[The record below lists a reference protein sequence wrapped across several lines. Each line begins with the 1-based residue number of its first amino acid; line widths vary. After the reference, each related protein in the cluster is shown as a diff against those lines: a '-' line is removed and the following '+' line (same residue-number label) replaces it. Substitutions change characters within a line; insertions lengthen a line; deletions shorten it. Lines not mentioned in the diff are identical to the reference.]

1 MFIDLSV
8 LLNEQ
13 TPVYPGD
20 AKFQLQQ
27 AGTFETHGFAD
38 SVVSFNNHNGTHVDA
53 PSHMFPDGKS
63 LDQFPIEHFTGPG
76 VLIDAR
82 DGFDIGKV
90 HSAKIK
96 EGEIVLFLTGA
107 EFGSKAYFTE
117 YQTMS
122 EEIARYL
129 VQQKIK
135 MVGVDTCSVD
145 NMEGGFPVHK
155 ILLKNEIFS
164 IENLTNLSLLQNKS
178 FTVYAFP
185 LKFQLDG
192 SPARVVAEIT
202 DTQ

>member
-135 MVGVDTCSVD
+135 MFGVDTCS
-145 NMEGGFPVHK
+145 M
-155 ILLKNEIFS
+155 
-164 IENLTNLSLLQNKS
+164 ENLTNLSLLQNKS